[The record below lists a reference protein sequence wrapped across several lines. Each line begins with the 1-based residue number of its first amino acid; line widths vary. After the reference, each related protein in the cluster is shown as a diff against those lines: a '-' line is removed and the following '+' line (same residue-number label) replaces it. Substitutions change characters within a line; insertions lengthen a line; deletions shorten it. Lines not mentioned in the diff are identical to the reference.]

1 MCIFQKYY
9 KIVPFDKILHMMQW
23 KGVMPAVTTKFNDDL
38 SLDFKLIEKNT
49 EAQIDAG
56 VHGIILAGSLG
67 EVSTLEQDEKNELL
81 VFVKEVSDGRCPVVM
96 NIAESSTKNAVKAAQ
111 LAEKHGADGLMV
123 LPPMR
128 YKSTDHETM
137 VYFETIAN
145 STSLPIMIYNNPVD
159 YKIEVTIEMF
169 ERLLKLQNVKAVKE
183 STRDVSNVTRLRNA
197 FGDDLSIL
205 CGVDTLALE
214 SLLLGADGW
223 VAGLVCAFP
232 KETVAIYNAAL
243 NGDLKTSRE
252 LYRWFMPL
260 LELDIDP
267 QLVQNIKLAEVA
279 TGLGSEIV
287 RPPRLNLIGTRRKE
301 VLQIIE
307 KQLQIRPKL

>member
-1 MCIFQKYY
+1 M
-9 KIVPFDKILHMMQW
+9 HW
-23 KGVMPAVTTKFNDDL
+23 KGVMPAVTTKFNTDL

-49 EAQIDAG
+49 EVQISAG

-81 VFVKEVSDGRCPVVM
+81 VFVKEVTNGRCPVVM
-96 NIAESSTKNAVKAAQ
+96 NIAESSTKNAIKAVQ

-128 YKSTDHETM
+128 YKSADHETL

-197 FGDDLSIL
+197 FGDDLFIL

-232 KETVAIYNAAL
+232 KETVAIYHAAL

-287 RPPRLNLIGTRRKE
+287 RPPRLNLIGSRREE
-301 VLQIIE
+301 VLYIIE
-307 KQLQIRPKL
+307 QQLQIRPKL